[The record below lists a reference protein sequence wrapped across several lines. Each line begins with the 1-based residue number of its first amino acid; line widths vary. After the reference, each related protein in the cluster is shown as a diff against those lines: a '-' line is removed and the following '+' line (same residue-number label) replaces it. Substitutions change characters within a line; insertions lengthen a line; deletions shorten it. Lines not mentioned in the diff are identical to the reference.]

1 MDGLLG
7 AFQAVIRGGWHYPFP
22 HACSIE
28 KETEALMCNSSL
40 ETEQLSVEE
49 PGPDPSSSGSGVH
62 ARVLLVL
69 RMPQLCLKLISGFP
83 LCLE

>member
-1 MDGLLG
+1 
-7 AFQAVIRGGWHYPFP
+7 
-22 HACSIE
+22 
-28 KETEALMCNSSL
+28 MCNSSL